1 MNLTDS
7 NFWKYKAP
15 IDTHVLAE
23 MQMNADKRPSELYQY
38 VQSSLGALLCVSSK
52 NNHTTEIHVLFNNKY
67 K

>member
-52 NNHTTEIHVLFNNKY
+52 NNHTT
-67 K
+67 